1 LNNLGGNKKNLGGTT
16 PVATGL

>member
-1 LNNLGGNKKNLGGTT
+1 LGENKKNLGGTT